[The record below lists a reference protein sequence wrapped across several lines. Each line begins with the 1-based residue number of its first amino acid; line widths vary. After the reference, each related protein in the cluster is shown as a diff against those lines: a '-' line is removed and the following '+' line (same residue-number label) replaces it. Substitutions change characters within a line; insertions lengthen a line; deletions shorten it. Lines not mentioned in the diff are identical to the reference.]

1 MAHNLINEISGTGNY
16 NKLANCLF
24 GSKIRI
30 KYIFAWIVQ
39 LLVFNTRDEPD
50 DSVLSLK
57 HVVLRENI
65 IQEIMSKRNEWEWD
79 AEV

>member
-1 MAHNLINEISGTGNY
+1 MTHNWINEISGNGNF
-16 NKLANCLF
+16 NKLANDLF

-30 KYIFAWIVQ
+30 KYIVAWIMQ
-39 LLVFNTRDEPD
+39 LLVFNTREEPD

-57 HVVLRENI
+57 HVLRENI
-65 IQEIMSKRNEWEWD
+65 TKEIMSKHKEWEWD